1 MIKIKNWNFS
11 IILTIIF
18 IVFGIFLYTLFDPVK
33 STELLSTLHRNAAVI
48 FESTFQYGTL
58 VLIAFLI
65 IFALSPKGLK
75 VISITG
81 RDKYSYISWGFMIF
95 TAGMGASILY

>member
-1 MIKIKNWNFS
+1 M
-11 IILTIIF
+11 F
-18 IVFGIFLYTLFDPVK
+18 IVFGIFSYTLFDPVK
-33 STELLSTLHRNAAVI
+33 STELLSTLYSNAAVI

-65 IFALSPKGLK
+65 IFALSPKGAK

-95 TAGMGASILY
+95 TAGMGASILYWAPIEWAYYLSLIHI